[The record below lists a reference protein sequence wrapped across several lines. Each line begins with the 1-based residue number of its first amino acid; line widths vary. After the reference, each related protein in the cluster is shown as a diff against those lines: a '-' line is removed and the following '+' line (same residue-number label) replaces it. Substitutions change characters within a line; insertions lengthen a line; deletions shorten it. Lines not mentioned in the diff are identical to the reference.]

1 MNKIALIDITAHE
14 SEVMGQLMDI
24 IHEHINDYELTVEEI
39 QALNESEEILYRLYT
54 LHNLR

>member
-39 QALNESEEILYRLYT
+39 KALNESEEILYRLYT

>member
-24 IHEHINDYELTVEEI
+24 IHEHINDYELTVDEI
-39 QALNESEEILYRLYT
+39 KALNESEEILYRLYT